1 MPRIPTAVRP
11 AYDVDS
17 LTDVAVSVFSAR
29 GYDATRMEHI
39 ARAANVSKSSL
50 YHHVANKEE
59 LLGHALR
66 RAVRTLTA
74 ILAESGAEEGPPLQR
89 LIYVVRRTVDAE
101 LRLLPEVSLL
111 LRVRGN
117 TEVERWALDERRRYQ
132 ERIADL
138 VRASQETGEI
148 RADIDPA
155 LFVRLVLGMSNSL
168 VDWYRPDG
176 TWSVRQIADAVI
188 DLVLKPEAV
197 GTRQPR
203 NGRRTAAPP
212 VATR

>member
-1 MPRIPTAVRP
+1 VPRIPNAVRP

-50 YHHVANKEE
+50 YHHVANKEA

-66 RAVRTLTA
+66 RAVDNLTA
-74 ILAESGAEEGPPLQR
+74 ILADPGAREGRPSER
-89 LIYVVRRTVDAE
+89 VEYVIRRAIEAE
-101 LRLLPEVSLL
+101 LRYLPEVSLL

-117 TEVERWALDERRRYQ
+117 TEVERWALEQRRRFQ
-132 ERIADL
+132 EQVVDL
-138 VRASQETGEI
+138 VRQAQAAGEMSP
-148 RADIDPA
+148 DVDPG
-155 LFVRLVLGMSNSL
+155 LFVRLALGMSNSL

-176 TWSVRQIADAVI
+176 TWSARQIADAVI
-188 DLVLKPEAV
+188 DLVLKP
-197 GTRQPR
+197 
-203 NGRRTAAPP
+203 AAIHQ
-212 VATR
+212 

>member
-1 MPRIPTAVRP
+1 MPRIPRTVRP

-17 LTDVAVSVFSAR
+17 LTDVAVSVFGAR

-66 RAVRTLTA
+66 RAVQSLTA
-74 ILAESGAEEGPPLQR
+74 ILTESGAEEGRPSQR
-89 LIYVVRRTVDAE
+89 LVYVLRRTVEAE

-138 VRASQETGEI
+138 VRAAQDAGEI
-148 RADIDPA
+148 RADVDPA

-176 TWSVRQIADAVI
+176 TWSGREIADAVI
-188 DLVLKPEAV
+188 DLVVKPVVV
-197 GTRQPR
+197 GTRKSPQRKRP
-203 NGRRTAAPP
+203 APP
-212 VATR
+212 LASAR

>member
-17 LTDVAVSVFSAR
+17 LTDVAVAVFSAR

-50 YHHVANKEE
+50 YHHVSNKEE

-66 RAVRTLTA
+66 RAVGALTA
-74 ILAESGAEEGPPLQR
+74 ILAEPGAREGRPR
-89 LIYVVRRTVDAE
+89 ERMEYVLRRTIEAE
-101 LRLLPEVSLL
+101 LRYLPEVSLL

-117 TEVERWALDERRRYQ
+117 TDVERWALDERRRYQ
-132 ERIADL
+132 ERL
-138 VRASQETGEI
+138 VALAAETQAGGELDS
-148 RADIDPA
+148 RVDAA

-176 TWSVRQIADAVI
+176 TWSTRQIADAVVE
-188 DLVLKPEAV
+188 LLLPPA
-197 GTRQPR
+197 GP
-203 NGRRTAAPP
+203 TAA
-212 VATR
+212 R

>member
-1 MPRIPTAVRP
+1 MPRIPNAVRP

-50 YHHVANKEE
+50 YHHVSSKEE

-66 RAVRTLTA
+66 RAVESLTA
-74 ILAESGAEEGPPLQR
+74 ILADPAAQEGRPAERVE
-89 LIYVVRRTVDAE
+89 YVIRRAIEAE
-101 LRLLPEVSLL
+101 LRYLPEVSLL

-117 TEVERWALDERRRYQ
+117 TEVERWALEQRRRFQ
-132 ERIADL
+132 EQVVGL
-138 VRASQETGEI
+138 VRAAQGAGEI
-148 RADIDPA
+148 SRDVDAG
-155 LFVRLVLGMSNSL
+155 LFVRLALGMSNSL

-176 TWSVRQIADAVI
+176 TWSARQIADAVI
-188 DLVLKPEAV
+188 DLVMTPLKTDRFV
-197 GTRQPR
+197 GQ
-203 NGRRTAAPP
+203 GRKST
-212 VATR
+212 